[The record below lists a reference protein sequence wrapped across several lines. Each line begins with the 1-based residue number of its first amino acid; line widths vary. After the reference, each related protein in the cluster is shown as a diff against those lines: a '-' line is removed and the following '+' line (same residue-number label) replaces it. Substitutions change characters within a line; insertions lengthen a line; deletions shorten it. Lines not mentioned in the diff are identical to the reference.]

1 MFLMYI
7 FGGCSDSVN
16 VDGGSAVKGVK
27 MEIGVAVSQGNACIL
42 NTNFFLDLRA
52 DICISLHFYLMP
64 SDNFEYKRWRSL
76 ESVGRTRAIRLSSI
90 PWEDI

>member
-27 MEIGVAVSQGNACIL
+27 MEIGVAVSQGVSCAL
-42 NTNFFLDLRA
+42 HLPFFLDLHA
-52 DICISLHFYLMP
+52 IFLHCSIYLCN
-64 SDNFEYKRWRSL
+64 S
-76 ESVGRTRAIRLSSI
+76 A
-90 PWEDI
+90 

>member
-1 MFLMYI
+1 MYT

-27 MEIGVAVSQGNACIL
+27 MEIGVAVSQGNTCTL
-42 NTNFFLDLRA
+42 NTNFSLDLHA
-52 DICISLHFYLMP
+52 DFCMSLQFYLMA
-64 SDNFEYKRWRSL
+64 FENLEYERWRSL
-76 ESVGRTRAIRLSSI
+76 ESVRRTRAIRLSSI

>member
-42 NTNFFLDLRA
+42 NTNFSLNLHA
-52 DICISLHFYLMP
+52 DFCISLQFCLM
-64 SDNFEYKRWRSL
+64 SFENLEYKRWRSL
-76 ESVGRTRAIRLSSI
+76 ESVRRTRAIRLSSI